1 MFSESKTIY
10 RKITEMNDSKN
21 ISKKYKKRYE
31 ELILLRRQMISQ
43 INALEDSMIVDRAPG
58 EELADVGSNNF
69 SSITNISILNTE
81 EIELDQ
87 IDDAIEQMIAGKYG
101 ICQDCGEAI
110 EPARLDA
117 KPFAKYC
124 IKHKE
129 LRELREQGY
138 DV

>member
-1 MFSESKTIY
+1 
-10 RKITEMNDSKN
+10 MNDSKN
-21 ISKKYKKRYE
+21 ISKKYKRRYE

-43 INALEDSMIVDRAPG
+43 INALEGSMIVDHASG

-69 SSITNISILNTE
+69 SNITNISILNTE

-87 IDDAIEQMIAGKYG
+87 IDDAIEQMIAGTYG

-117 KPFAKYC
+117 KPFAKLC
-124 IKHKE
+124 VKHKE
-129 LRELREQGY
+129 LSELRAQGY